1 MGGGGE
7 GASISKASFV
17 ELEILTA
24 LKCDGTEAGD
34 KAAPMTDSW
43 SVPPH
48 VEGGQEAGP
57 W

>member
-7 GASISKASFV
+7 GVSTSKASFV
-17 ELEILTA
+17 ELETLTA

-34 KAAPMTDSW
+34 EAAPTTGSW
-43 SVPPH
+43 LVPPD